1 MTGLLW
7 FPPPEKH
14 LSATYRTLRG
24 LRDKNRASH
33 KIKDSKIWKAN
44 MGTIGPGNLLM
55 FETPRYATEGKS
67 LLQMNTEISQPCAAP
82 SMIPGRS
89 SS

>member
-7 FPPPEKH
+7 LPPPEKH

-24 LRDKNRASH
+24 LRDKNRASL

-44 MGTIGPGNLLM
+44 VGTVGPGNLLT
-55 FETPRYATEGKS
+55 FETPGYTIEGKS
-67 LLQMNTEISQPCAAP
+67 LLYMNTEISQPCAAP
-82 SMIPGRS
+82 SMMPGRS